1 MNLPPRPITDAI
13 EAHKPIIARTSS
25 GLGRL
30 LAVSHH
36 VDQSSGGISREVGR
50 SSGTVAKWARA
61 AKWARDSTNPTFV
74 SAPWEET
81 LAQFDMPV
89 PPQDIEADGFKGFL
103 PSTWSEEALKE
114 IPDEILG
121 VYDVAV
127 MWNGEKT
134 MTIEKDCLRWNG
146 GRLTPSAVW
155 CLRTDG
161 ILDFRLRFT
170 TFCPGQK
177 TVWVKRGSQQGV
189 IESMD
194 IHFQV
199 NDTDGEATEFEG
211 LFRRQG
217 GGRSMSIPGRRESTL
232 TISRRWCAPSRTTP
246 SLSARCATPSGT
258 SRGLYRWQRRARI
271 ASASRASSTCAR

>member
-1 MNLPPRPITDAI
+1 M
-13 EAHKPIIARTSS
+13 
-25 GLGRL
+25 G
-30 LAVSHH
+30 
-36 VDQSSGGISREVGR
+36 SREVVR
-50 SSGTVAKWARA
+50 AKWERE
-61 AKWARDSTNPTFV
+61 STNPTFV

-103 PSTWSEEALKE
+103 PSAWSEEALKE

-177 TVWVKRGSQQGV
+177 TVWVKRGSQRGV

-194 IHFQV
+194 ACRAC
-199 NDTDGEATEFEG
+199 DASPE
-211 LFRRQG
+211 
-217 GGRSMSIPGRRESTL
+217 PGRRRVRVRVRVCRV
-232 TISRRWCAPSRTTP
+232 SRYRTNVGYAQLPSRLMPALAPFTM
-246 SLSARCATPSGT
+246 SCSM
-258 SRGLYRWQRRARI
+258 
-271 ASASRASSTCAR
+271 ASSNSAGVAADFKIFRAFGLMNPCSTE

>member
-1 MNLPPRPITDAI
+1 M
-13 EAHKPIIARTSS
+13 
-25 GLGRL
+25 G
-30 LAVSHH
+30 
-36 VDQSSGGISREVGR
+36 SREVVR
-50 SSGTVAKWARA
+50 AKWARE
-61 AKWARDSTNPTFV
+61 STNPTFV

-161 ILDFRLRFT
+161 ILNFRLRFT

-258 SRGLYRWQRRARI
+258 SRGLYRWQRRAHCFCLTCIVDVCSLTPPAVSGSCPICRREM
-271 ASASRASSTCAR
+271 ALYDLRTVRRERGGTPDNPGGNPPPSRGCCTPCM

>member
-1 MNLPPRPITDAI
+1 
-13 EAHKPIIARTSS
+13 
-25 GLGRL
+25 
-30 LAVSHH
+30 
-36 VDQSSGGISREVGR
+36 
-50 SSGTVAKWARA
+50 
-61 AKWARDSTNPTFV
+61 
-74 SAPWEET
+74 
-81 LAQFDMPV
+81 MPV

-161 ILDFRLRFT
+161 ILNFRLRFT

-258 SRGLYRWQRRARI
+258 SRGLYRWQRRAHCFCLTCIVDVCSLTPPAVSGSCPICRREM
-271 ASASRASSTCAR
+271 ALYDLRTVRRERGGTPDNPGGNPPPSRGCCTPCM

>member
-1 MNLPPRPITDAI
+1 M
-13 EAHKPIIARTSS
+13 
-25 GLGRL
+25 G
-30 LAVSHH
+30 
-36 VDQSSGGISREVGR
+36 SREVVR
-50 SSGTVAKWARA
+50 AKWARE
-61 AKWARDSTNPTFV
+61 STNPTFV

-199 NDTDGEATEFEG
+199 NDTDGEATELEG

-258 SRGLYRWQRRARI
+258 SRGLYRWQRRAHCFCLTCIVDVCSLTPPAVSGSCPICRREM
-271 ASASRASSTCAR
+271 ALCDLRTVRRERGGTPDNPGGNPPPSRGCCTPCM

>member
-1 MNLPPRPITDAI
+1 M
-13 EAHKPIIARTSS
+13 
-25 GLGRL
+25 G
-30 LAVSHH
+30 
-36 VDQSSGGISREVGR
+36 SREVVR
-50 SSGTVAKWARA
+50 AKWARE
-61 AKWARDSTNPTFV
+61 STNPTFV

-161 ILDFRLRFT
+161 ILNFRLRFT

-217 GGRSMSIPGRRESTL
+217 EGTLDVYTRAKRVNVDHLPTLVRTKSNDPESQCPVCYSEWDEPGVIQMAAPCTHCFCLTCIVDVCSLTPPAVSGSCPICRREMALYDLRTV
-232 TISRRWCAPSRTTP
+232 RRERGGTPDNPGGNPPPSRGCCTP
-246 SLSARCATPSGT
+246 CM
-258 SRGLYRWQRRARI
+258 
-271 ASASRASSTCAR
+271 

>member
-1 MNLPPRPITDAI
+1 M
-13 EAHKPIIARTSS
+13 
-25 GLGRL
+25 G
-30 LAVSHH
+30 
-36 VDQSSGGISREVGR
+36 SREVVR
-50 SSGTVAKWARA
+50 AKWARE
-61 AKWARDSTNPTFV
+61 STNPTFV